1 MGTSSI
7 GYGFQTTFGSPFQL
21 FSDFTKSCLKIT
33 PYTTGTQCLKLFKFI
48 SQWISGFRSNGSIVR
63 ALRNRQTDR
72 WMDVRAI
79 PVKYLMRGGSG
90 SPKIS
95 KNYLNTILNSINKQ
109 LYP

>member
-72 WMDVRAI
+72 WMDVTILSRAREVGS
-79 PVKYLMRGGSG
+79 PVKPAAVAPTRHG
-90 SPKIS
+90 P
-95 KNYLNTILNSINKQ
+95 
-109 LYP
+109 